1 MEPRLRLR
9 VELAFIHA
17 LLTTPEYSQI
27 CTLLWLHA
35 CLDLVERE
43 ARLWQVIKLKSTP
56 SASPHSPFT
65 YGFIHTTRY
74 MNMTHESPQ
83 RAQSEKGEAPR
94 PLVGT
99 VSLRVRRAAQV
110 RSRVIDIAVW
120 VAASWRELSSESD
133 LLYQP
138 S

>member
-74 MNMTHESPQ
+74 MNMTHDLMSHHS
-83 RAQSEKGEAPR
+83 A
-94 PLVGT
+94 
-99 VSLRVRRAAQV
+99 RRAKKA
-110 RSRVIDIAVW
+110 RPRG
-120 VAASWRELSSESD
+120 L
-133 LLYQP
+133 
-138 S
+138 